1 MHKIRD
7 EQGSGLDVP
16 RSGGAQD
23 YPRLFG
29 SQLHRFGEELW
40 GEPGHGGPSQKDF

>member
-16 RSGGAQD
+16 RSGG
-23 YPRLFG
+23 PRTTLG
-29 SQLHRFGEELW
+29 SLAHNYWR
-40 GEPGHGGPSQKDF
+40 EPGHGGPSQKEF